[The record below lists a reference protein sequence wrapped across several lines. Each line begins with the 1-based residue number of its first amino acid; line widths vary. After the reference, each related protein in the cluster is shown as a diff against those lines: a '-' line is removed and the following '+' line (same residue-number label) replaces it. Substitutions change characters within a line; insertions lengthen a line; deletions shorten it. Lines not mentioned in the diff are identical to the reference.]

1 MTELAFG
8 ALVVAAVAWTVG
20 NTGMARGAT
29 SLARFVFVVFL
40 AIAAILFAIAVLG
53 GNVSTQE
60 HLSPPHAAGRL
71 PWQTPGAG
79 RGRNTFRREW
89 GLDVAFAITSLLSID
104 RKPATFKGEAVH
116 GKPENVPS
124 ASILVRERLSNL
136 RRPGA
141 RASSRPQRG
150 ARVSGL
156 QQSGAVSK
164 GVARNPVAERTAIS
178 HPSIA

>member
-53 GNVSTQE
+53 GSVSTQE
-60 HLSPPHAAGRL
+60 HLSPPHAAGRF

-79 RGRNTFRREW
+79 AEEIPFVVNGDWTSRS
-89 GLDVAFAITSLLSID
+89 LTSLLSID

-156 QQSGAVSK
+156 PQSGAVSK

-178 HPSIA
+178 HPSIAG

>member
-89 GLDVAFAITSLLSID
+89 GLDVAFANVSAVD
-104 RKPATFKGEAVH
+104 RSKAGNLQGRSRSWKARKRPIRFNPGSREAFEPA
-116 GKPENVPS
+116 PS
-124 ASILVRERLSNL
+124 R
-136 RRPGA
+136 G
-141 RASSRPQRG
+141 SRF
-150 ARVSGL
+150 
-156 QQSGAVSK
+156 
-164 GVARNPVAERTAIS
+164 
-178 HPSIA
+178 